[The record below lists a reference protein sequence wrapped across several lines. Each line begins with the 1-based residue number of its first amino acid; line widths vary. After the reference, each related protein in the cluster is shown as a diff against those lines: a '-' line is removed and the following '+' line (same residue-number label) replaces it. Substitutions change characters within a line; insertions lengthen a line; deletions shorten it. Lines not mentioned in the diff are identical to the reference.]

1 MLCYYKRKV
10 NFMYADLQPIQIFV
24 SLARCVRV
32 VVRQSK
38 NTIKSNYTYNSWRR
52 IFQGSDLQNNE
63 TKNMTNGKAKS
74 FCK

>member
-38 NTIKSNYTYNSWRR
+38 NTIKSNYTILGGEYL
-52 IFQGSDLQNNE
+52 QGSELQN
-63 TKNMTNGKAKS
+63 KKYDQWKGKI
-74 FCK
+74 FL

>member
-38 NTIKSNYTYNSWRR
+38 NTIKSNYTILGGEY
-52 IFQGSDLQNNE
+52 FQGSELQN
-63 TKNMTNGKAKS
+63 KKYDQWKGKI
-74 FCK
+74 FL

>member
-52 IFQGSDLQNNE
+52 IFPGVGI
-63 TKNMTNGKAKS
+63 TKQRNKKYDQWKGKI
-74 FCK
+74 FL